1 MFIIFEFLE
10 PALSAGVYSAGFI
23 LGMELVGPERRVLG
37 AFFINVF
44 YALGEALLGLLAMLT
59 RDWRLLMRVA
69 YVPTFI
75 FLIYRWLI
83 PESARW
89 LLNMNRTRDAAK
101 IIDSAAKMNKSPLT
115 PEARKMLDNVLNAEP
130 VVEEKDGK
138 LREKEP
144 EAKEYNLLLAFKS
157 KTLVLRMINCSYCWI
172 AVCFVFYG
180 MSMNSV
186 SVAGDKYV
194 NFIMNCLIEIP
205 GAGLCC
211 LLMDRIGRRMMLC
224 ISLILSGAACIGFIF
239 LTGDVPEAVHIT
251 VFLIGKFNI
260 SMSFITIYV
269 YTAELFP
276 TELRHSLLAA
286 CSMFGRLGSIVAPF
300 TPLLGKYVE
309 PLPMILFATMA
320 ISSGIFI
327 MFAPETLNKTLPD
340 TLKEAED
347 IGNVKMSVKEEKT
360 FDLDLLI
367 HQIGPFGKFQLINYL
382 LICIPIAYTAM
393 YTLIFVF
400 TAGNLEYRCR
410 ISGCDSD
417 NSSLHAPF
425 LNFTIPKDGDK
436 FSMCQKFHNVPNAT
450 IEDQCQA
457 DLFDRTRLEDCSE
470 FVYQDDETTILS
482 EWDLGCNEE
491 WKLSLVGTIKNIGH
505 SGVFNAGFILDAPEG
520 AQLAVFLISK
530 SAVTMSYIT
539 MYVYTTELFPTEL
552 RQTLLSACV
561 IFGRIGS
568 IVAPFTVLL
577 GKYFESLEMIL
588 FAAVAIPGGTLILL
602 APETLKT
609 TLPDTVQEAEDIG
622 KP

>member
-1 MFIIFEFLE
+1 MTVEGGKTFDLDLLIQQIGPFGKFQLINYLLICIPIALTAMYTLTFVFTAGDLEYRCRIPGCDSDNTNLQAPFRDFTIPKDGDKFSMCQKFHHVPNATIEDQCQADLFDRTRLEDCSEFVYQDDETTILSEWDLGCSEEWKLSLVGTINNIGQFVCLPLTGYFSDRFGRRTAFILGNLFAAAFGLIRSFSTNYIMFIIFEFLE

-347 IGNVKMSVKEEKT
+347 IGK
-360 FDLDLLI
+360 
-367 HQIGPFGKFQLINYL
+367 
-382 LICIPIAYTAM
+382 
-393 YTLIFVF
+393 
-400 TAGNLEYRCR
+400 
-410 ISGCDSD
+410 
-417 NSSLHAPF
+417 
-425 LNFTIPKDGDK
+425 
-436 FSMCQKFHNVPNAT
+436 
-450 IEDQCQA
+450 
-457 DLFDRTRLEDCSE
+457 
-470 FVYQDDETTILS
+470 
-482 EWDLGCNEE
+482 
-491 WKLSLVGTIKNIGH
+491 
-505 SGVFNAGFILDAPEG
+505 
-520 AQLAVFLISK
+520 
-530 SAVTMSYIT
+530 
-539 MYVYTTELFPTEL
+539 
-552 RQTLLSACV
+552 
-561 IFGRIGS
+561 
-568 IVAPFTVLL
+568 
-577 GKYFESLEMIL
+577 
-588 FAAVAIPGGTLILL
+588 
-602 APETLKT
+602 
-609 TLPDTVQEAEDIG
+609 
-622 KP
+622 